1 MLKIIIA
8 DDEPFFI
15 EGLKV
20 LIDWEK
26 HGYEIIGVAYNGE
39 EAIEKIIAQKPDVV
53 LTDLR
58 MPEIE
63 GLEIIR
69 KCIKELY
76 LNPKFIIISG
86 YDDFSYAQKAM
97 KYGVNHYILKP
108 VDEETLINAL
118 SEIKADLFKHSDFS
132 QSKHAD
138 IFLSEAL
145 MSAILK
151 NDSMAIEEEIDKYLS
166 DLSKKQ
172 LPSSLVTAFSNHLFV
187 EAMKTVHALGGI
199 AGDFIEKHQQL
210 IIDANSSIDDL
221 KLLLCNICNDYAQFI
236 TDLKLKQSNR
246 LMMKIDQYIHANYH
260 QSINLKKLSE
270 VFYINPVYLGQL
282 FSKHFNMYFHDY
294 LNKIRIEEAQK
305 LLRTTDMK
313 VYEVADKVGFQNVD
327 YFINKFKKRV
337 NCTPLHYRSQM
348 KAKA

>member
-26 HGYEIIGVAYNGE
+26 HGYEIIGLAYNGE
-39 EAIEKIIAQKPDVV
+39 EAIEKIITLKPDVV

-69 KCIKELY
+69 KCVKELN
-76 LNPKFIIISG
+76 LKPKFIIISG
-86 YDDFSYAQKAM
+86 YDDFTFAQKAM

-108 VDEETLINAL
+108 VEEETLINAL
-118 SEIKADLFKHSDFS
+118 AEIKAEIFIQNGIPENKYSDYALTGDLIDAISRNDLIAIESEIENFISG
-132 QSKHAD
+132 
-138 IFLSEAL
+138 IFLTPF
-145 MSAILK
+145 
-151 NDSMAIEEEIDKYLS
+151 
-166 DLSKKQ
+166 
-172 LPSSLVTAFSNHLFV
+172 PSGQVRVFTNSLFIGI
-187 EAMKTVHALGGI
+187 MKMIHFLGGD
-199 AGDFIEKHQQL
+199 AGEFIENHPEPT
-210 IIDANSSIDDL
+210 IDTFTSSVDMKQFLHDF
-221 KLLLCNICNDYAQFI
+221 CRDCAQFI
-236 TDLKLKQSNR
+236 TDLKSRQTNGLMCKMENYIKQ
-246 LMMKIDQYIHANYH
+246 NYH
-260 QSINLKKLSE
+260 ENINLKKISE

-294 LNKIRIEEAQK
+294 LTKIRIDEAK
-305 LLRTTDMK
+305 RLLRTTDLK

-337 NCTPLHYRSQM
+337 NCTPLHYRSQTKL
-348 KAKA
+348 KA

>member
-26 HGYEIIGVAYNGE
+26 NGYEIIGLAYNGE

-69 KCIKELY
+69 KCVKELN
-76 LNPKFIIISG
+76 LKLKFIIISG

-108 VDEETLINAL
+108 VDEETLLNAL
-118 SEIKADLFKHSDFS
+118 SEIRVEISEYSDVS
-132 QSKHAD
+132 QSKHID
-138 IFLSEAL
+138 IFLSDAL
-145 MSAILK
+145 LDAISK
-151 NDSMAIEEEIDKYLS
+151 NDSIAIEQEIDKYLS
-166 DLSKKQ
+166 DIRKKSI
-172 LPSSLVTAFSNHLFV
+172 PSISVTAFRNHIFV
-187 EAMKTVHALGGI
+187 EIMKAIHALGGV
-199 AGDFIEKHQQL
+199 AGDFIEKYPQL
-210 IIDANSSIDDL
+210 IIDPNFSVNEL
-221 KLLLCNICNDYAQFI
+221 KPALYDFCRDCAQFMMA
-236 TDLKLKQSNR
+236 LKSKQVNG
-246 LMMKIDQYIHANYH
+246 LMVKIERYVQANY
-260 QSINLKKLSE
+260 QESINLKKLSE
-270 VFYINPVYLGQL
+270 MFYINPVYLGQL

-294 LNKIRIEEAQK
+294 LTKIRIDEAKK

-327 YFINKFKKRV
+327 YFINKFKKLV
-337 NCTPLHYRSQM
+337 NCTPLNYRSQS
-348 KAKA
+348 KLEA

>member
-20 LIDWEK
+20 LIDWDK
-26 HGYEIIGVAYNGE
+26 NGYEIVGLAYNGE
-39 EAIEKIIAQKPDVV
+39 EAMEKIIAQKPDVV

-69 KCIKELY
+69 KCVKELN
-76 LNPKFIIISG
+76 LKLKFIIISG
-86 YDDFSYAQKAM
+86 YDDFTYAQKAM

-108 VDEETLINAL
+108 VDEETLLNAL
-118 SEIKADLFKHSDFS
+118 SEIRTEISEYSDFS
-132 QSKHAD
+132 QSNHTD
-138 IFLSEAL
+138 ILLSDAL
-145 MSAILK
+145 MHAISK
-151 NDSMAIEEEIDKYLS
+151 NDSSAIEQEIDKYLN
-166 DLSKKQ
+166 DISKRP
-172 LPSSLVTAFSNHLFV
+172 LPSISVTAFRNHLFV
-187 EAMKTVHALGGI
+187 EVMKAVHALGGS
-199 AGDFIEKHQQL
+199 AGDFIEKHPQL
-210 IIDANSSIDDL
+210 ILDTNSSVNDL
-221 KLLLCNICNDYAQFI
+221 KPALYDFCRDCAQFMM
-236 TDLKLKQSNR
+236 DLKSKQTNG
-246 LMMKIDQYIHANYH
+246 LMVKIEQYIQANYH
-260 QSINLKKLSE
+260 ESINLKKLSE

-294 LNKIRIEEAQK
+294 LTRIRIDEAKK

-327 YFINKFKKRV
+327 YFINKFKKLV
-337 NCTPLHYRSQM
+337 KYTPLNYRSHSKR
-348 KAKA
+348 KA